1 MSRRIAL
8 AVWIAALGLC
18 TGSASAG
25 AEQPYDLAR
34 FEVEL
39 EAGAVWQSKN
49 DVEIPNDGT
58 ATRYSLKDLVGD
70 GPWPAGRLHFTWN
83 INQRHSLRVLAAP
96 LGYTESGA
104 FENPVL
110 FAGEVYAADLPT
122 EATYQFNSWRLTYR
136 YRFKRGERWNWWI
149 GFTAKIRDAK
159 IELRQGSVT
168 SKDTDVGIVP
178 LVYLRGDFRVTERW
192 HFLLDLDAL
201 GGGPGRAEDLS
212 LKLGRDFGDRWQFAF
227 GYRTVEGGA
236 DVDDVYNFAWFNYA
250 VVSGS
255 YRWGD
260 R

>member
-1 MSRRIAL
+1 MSRSVAF
-8 AVWIAALGLC
+8 AVWIAAFVLC

-25 AEQPYDLAR
+25 AEQQSDLAR

-58 ATRYSLKDLVGD
+58 ATRFSLKDLVGE
-70 GPWPAGRLHFTWN
+70 GPWPAGRFYFTWN
-83 INQRHSLRVLAAP
+83 ITQRHSLRVLAAP
-96 LGYTESGA
+96 LSYTETGTFDS
-104 FENPVL
+104 PVL
-110 FAGEVYAADLPT
+110 FDGEAYAADVPT

-136 YRFKRGERWNWWI
+136 YRFKRGERCNWWI

-159 IELRQGSVT
+159 IGLRQGSVA
-168 SKDTDVGIVP
+168 SEDTDLGFVP
-178 LVYLRGDFRVTERW
+178 LANLRGDFRFTKHW

-227 GYRTVEGGA
+227 GYRVVEGGA
-236 DVDDVYNFAWFNYA
+236 DVDEVYNFAWFNYA

-255 YRWGD
+255 YRWG
-260 R
+260 RR